1 MIYHGKFHKI
11 PIEMDDDWGYPNFR
25 KPPREGRNRR
35 HGQPFSSHGHAGQEN
50 CENCEPPLK
59 KVKESKPELIGER
72 AWKSYFDYDNAKRIH
87 GFKNDLRAG
96 SIRDMTRTSVNLV
109 FFHGCPWFS
118 THQNHVWSPIPQDS
132 HAHAAVQTAGQQDV
146 EATGSLGS
154 PHRGGGAVADVWR
167 DTRSHRYSMVQ
178 YGLIWYNDL

>member
-1 MIYHGKFHKI
+1 MEVSWNRGTQMDDLPWKI

-59 KVKESKPELIGER
+59 KVKESKPELIGKR
-72 AWKSYFDYDNAKRIH
+72 AWKSYFGYDNAKRIH

-96 SIRDMTRTSVNLV
+96 SIRDMTITSVNLG
-109 FFHGCPWFS
+109 FCPR
-118 THQNHVWSPIPQDS
+118 
-132 HAHAAVQTAGQQDV
+132 
-146 EATGSLGS
+146 L
-154 PHRGGGAVADVWR
+154 
-167 DTRSHRYSMVQ
+167 SMVFHSSKSCLITHPP
-178 YGLIWYNDL
+178 GLPRPCSCSNSWPARCGSHGKPRKPPPRWRCRAKFMKRYEIP

>member
-1 MIYHGKFHKI
+1 MEDWQLGDRFQKAHSDPIWRFPGIGVPKWMIYHGKFHKI

-72 AWKSYFDYDNAKRIH
+72 A
-87 GFKNDLRAG
+87 
-96 SIRDMTRTSVNLV
+96 
-109 FFHGCPWFS
+109 
-118 THQNHVWSPIPQDS
+118 
-132 HAHAAVQTAGQQDV
+132 
-146 EATGSLGS
+146 
-154 PHRGGGAVADVWR
+154 
-167 DTRSHRYSMVQ
+167 
-178 YGLIWYNDL
+178 